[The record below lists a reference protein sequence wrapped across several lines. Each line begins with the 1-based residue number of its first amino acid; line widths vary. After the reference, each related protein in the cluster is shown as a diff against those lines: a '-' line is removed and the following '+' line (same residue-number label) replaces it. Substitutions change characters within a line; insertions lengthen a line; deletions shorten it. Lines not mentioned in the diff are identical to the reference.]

1 MKIRKLH
8 HLMWALFLTLAS
20 CSSEDEREV
29 AVTSGIILRLAPET
43 VQTRAAD
50 PGMDYDNRINR
61 LSIWI
66 FANGATDESEP
77 LYKYTVPNIL
87 MNAIGTAEINITEKM
102 LGDAGINIGDATKYD
117 IYAAANLEVS
127 SPINKATT
135 LGELKSGD
143 CVTAPYSWV
152 NPPLCM
158 GGVVQGHNFAQSR
171 EVVIPLIRT
180 AVKMEVDLVNETSSE
195 DWSIY
200 WVKVYNAQRKVT
212 LFTPTV
218 TPSSEVIDLMSLTT
232 SITGNTAAVQVFHVN
247 ENLTDTPLKLEV
259 FAKIGGVNR
268 KYIAEIKPNGSAV
281 LPRNLLCKVTL
292 RLKDAA
298 PEIECNIVPW
308 DDKKI
313 DTPIHGTYLTIV
325 EELVHVGTEGA
336 FIHIETDAEKITVD
350 WSETTGGIYLKGH
363 QNVMAADIQIID
375 NKAVLDIMKSPM
387 VTDEISGYILV
398 KAGNI
403 SKKISVE
410 KIHSLLLFDNLKI
423 QIGAQNITDTSEFDW
438 NISALGSINFSVDR
452 NVTWYYTYRRFSTT
466 DPPTAID
473 TDVRGNNSNYT
484 GIDGPASLS
493 WKIPD
498 NNYGVDI
505 RVYLTV
511 GIGTWISG
519 TEVWNYSFIVKKK
532 P

>member
-50 PGMDYDNRINR
+50 PGTDHDNRINR

-102 LGDAGINIGDATKYD
+102 LGEVGINIGDAKKKYD

-127 SPINKATT
+127 WPISKATT

-143 CVTAPYSWV
+143 CVTAPYSYV

-158 GGVVQGHNFAQSR
+158 SGVVQGHNFAQNR

-180 AVKMEVDLVNETSSE
+180 AVKMEIELVNETSSE

-218 TPSSEVIDLMSLTT
+218 TPSSEVIDLMIQPT
-232 SITGNTAAVQVFHVN
+232 SITGNTAAVEVFYVN
-247 ENLTDTPLKLEV
+247 ENLTDTPLKLDV
-259 FAKIGGVNR
+259 FAKIGGVDR
-268 KYIAEIKPNGSAV
+268 RYITQFKPNGSAV
-281 LPRNLLCKVTL
+281 LPRNLFYKVTL

-298 PEIECNIVPW
+298 PEI
-308 DDKKI
+308 
-313 DTPIHGTYLTIV
+313 
-325 EELVHVGTEGA
+325 
-336 FIHIETDAEKITVD
+336 
-350 WSETTGGIYLKGH
+350 
-363 QNVMAADIQIID
+363 
-375 NKAVLDIMKSPM
+375 
-387 VTDEISGYILV
+387 
-398 KAGNI
+398 
-403 SKKISVE
+403 
-410 KIHSLLLFDNLKI
+410 
-423 QIGAQNITDTSEFDW
+423 
-438 NISALGSINFSVDR
+438 
-452 NVTWYYTYRRFSTT
+452 
-466 DPPTAID
+466 
-473 TDVRGNNSNYT
+473 
-484 GIDGPASLS
+484 
-493 WKIPD
+493 D
-498 NNYGVDI
+498 NNNATYPHRADGQAMLCVV
-505 RVYLTV
+505 RC
-511 GIGTWISG
+511 
-519 TEVWNYSFIVKKK
+519 VKDWAE
-532 P
+532 